1 VKRIIIKIE
10 EGHTIWMDYTEWEAL
25 KKFGDRRINIREKC
39 KETIMEEYKQ
49 LTDEELD
56 KAIEEII
63 PILQARAISFT
74 KNKSEANDL
83 FQETFLKIWSNK
95 DKFTYNESL
104 KAWCYKIMYNTLVD
118 MFKES
123 KKTTP
128 LEVGFNEQR
137 DTSYANNRGIITP
150 DSPLLKDYNYAETNM
165 SYEDILNTIDEVLSP
180 TDSFIVRKLLSGYKQ
195 AEVATELGLERNN
208 VKQHYFQAIRKV
220 RSVLKDK
227 FNLDEKYG
235 SNDSLIPT
243 HKVYRRRKL
252 DRDIKYRKKFEQ

>member
-1 VKRIIIKIE
+1 
-10 EGHTIWMDYTEWEAL
+10 
-25 KKFGDRRINIREKC
+25 
-39 KETIMEEYKQ
+39 MENYKQ
-49 LTDEELD
+49 LTDGDLD

-63 PILQARAISFT
+63 PILQARATSFT

-104 KAWCYKIMYNTLVD
+104 KAWCYKIMYNTFID

-123 KKTTP
+123 KRTTP
-128 LEVGFNEQR
+128 LEDNYVDDSPGSS
-137 DTSYANNRGIITP
+137 SYTPNTVIIS
-150 DSPLLKDYNYAETNM
+150 SPLLKEYNYAEAYM
-165 SYEDILNTIDEVLSP
+165 STEDIMTTIDEVLSP
-180 TDSFIVRKLLSGYKQ
+180 TDAFIVKRILSGYKQ
-195 AEVATELGLERNN
+195 AEVAEELGLERNN

-220 RSVLKDK
+220 RATLKDK
-227 FNLDEKYG
+227 FNLDDNYG